1 MGTTP
6 DEKLVLTMD
15 GWPGGINNRIR
26 ETEQKAMRDG
36 AAIPSSQFLRK
47 ALNVDLTAEGHPIR
61 RKGSVELETGFVHSL
76 WSSEEFGVF
85 CVVIDGVLYF
95 CASADT
101 STAYA
106 SVSVNRYLTVSYAK
120 ASYGIYWSNGS
131 ELGVFD
137 VATKTARNW
146 GVPVGAAPANSGTY
160 RVDTDARDVQMS
172 RLVAVTYVDQWGLE
186 GGASELATLDDEQAI
201 EVTQSFPNQIFEA
214 KVYASDL
221 NSETL
226 YHVKTIYGPTTVAVN
241 DFQPKGEVLKT
252 ASMKPPKAGQLV
264 AHHKGRVYIA
274 RNQTVFFTEPL
285 NHHLVRPSQ
294 GIFMFSSYITLLQ
307 PAENGIYVGHDEG
320 VFFLSFT
327 DPYEVSQTH
336 VSRYA
341 PVEESATRLP
351 GKWFQQPLAELPVW
365 WNTDG
370 VLVLGLPDGQLTE
383 LTRDRFAVPEYA
395 KGAVSYREQEGMA
408 HIVSSLR
415 SSDGVT
421 NMGANDTVVATVR
434 TNNIVLNS

>member
-1 MGTTP
+1 MGSTP
-6 DEKLVLTMD
+6 DEKSLLSMD
-15 GWPGGINNRIR
+15 GWPGGVNNRIR
-26 ETEQKAMRDG
+26 ETEQKTMREG
-36 AAIPSSQFLRK
+36 VAIPSSQFLK
-47 ALNVDLTAEGHPIR
+47 EALNVDLTAEGHPIR
-61 RKGSVELETGFVHSL
+61 RKGSVELETGFAHSL
-76 WSSEEFGVF
+76 WASDEFGIF
-85 CVVIDGVLYF
+85 CIVLDGVLYF
-95 CASADT
+95 CPSADT

-120 ASYGIYWSNGS
+120 GNAGIYWSNGD
-131 ELGVFD
+131 ELGYFD
-137 VATKTARNW
+137 VSTRSARNW

-160 RVDTDARDVQMS
+160 RVDTEARDVQMS

-186 GGASELATLDDEQAI
+186 GGASELATLDDSQPI
-201 EVTQSFPNQIFEA
+201 EITQNFPAGVLEA
-214 KVYASDL
+214 RVYASDL

-252 ASMKPPKAGQLV
+252 ASMKSPKAGQLV

-285 NHHLVRPSQ
+285 NHHLMRPSQ
-294 GIFMFSSYITLLQ
+294 GIFMFPSYITLLQ

-320 VFFLSFT
+320 VVFLSFT
-327 DPYEVSQTH
+327 DPYEVRQTH
-336 VSRYA
+336 VSRFA
-341 PVEESATRLP
+341 PVAESGTRLP
-351 GKWFQQPLAELPVW
+351 GKWFGQPLSELPVW

-383 LTRDRFAVPEYA
+383 LTRDRLAVPEYA
-395 KGAVSYREQEGMA
+395 KGAVSYREQDGMA
-408 HIVSSLR
+408 HIVSSLI

-421 NMGANDTVVATVR
+421 NMAANDTVVATVR